1 MVMSTLA
8 FLFSAFLTV
17 CTCASLPYSPTIQ
30 YQVHS
35 YDDLR
40 EWPSILLK
48 GAIWFKV
55 DVNYLPA
62 NVCALVD
69 RANHSDPRGCFILN
83 HDTPQVNG
91 TFRSTYNTS
100 DDLLDFI
107 FNSPYSPAF
116 SRQERHI
123 ALCFKTTG
131 FSPWC
136 VAEYTIT
143 YTLTA
148 TILTCGASVIF
159 LRSDNSPSDQM
170 WQSLT
175 TTLVNRIQAYS
186 EKTGI
191 HVDFILDGSGTPG
204 GGRTC
209 LSKEFMPYNATWIP
223 DSGPCA
229 LPAPRLSLSLSRVC

>member
-1 MVMSTLA
+1 
-8 FLFSAFLTV
+8 
-17 CTCASLPYSPTIQ
+17 
-30 YQVHS
+30 
-35 YDDLR
+35 
-40 EWPSILLK
+40 
-48 GAIWFKV
+48 
-55 DVNYLPA
+55 
-62 NVCALVD
+62 VD

-209 LSKEFMPYNATWIP
+209 LSKEFMPYNTTWIP

-229 LPAPRLSLSLSRVC
+229 LPAPRLSLSLESANDFADPFDAYTSNNVTLGYNRFQVLISRFSLGLLVVPRVPLTSPLAGAGRAAEPS